1 MKILFRSCGGI
12 GNQIFQILFVRLLA
26 EKYNL
31 NKIAHYHESNYER
44 VANWEY
50 PSNNIFVKPNYIEK
64 LILKFRLPQLF
75 YRLGISNKEY
85 FNFFGTVIVDGYFQ
99 NYIYYKIFN
108 NIMLCQQIDLI
119 RIELGI
125 FQSKKEKSLYHLR
138 LGDFF
143 KNTDEEIK
151 FVINFLNATKPEISI
166 ISNNDKL
173 FNDNNE
179 IKLLV
184 TSKNIK
190 YINTSSYTSI
200 ELIKLFGIYNEVYS
214 NGSSLAF
221 ISSILC
227 NTSIK
232 KNTSIKL
239 NSYQEKNFNTLEKA
253 TNFLKLNYLK

>member
-1 MKILFRSCGGI
+1 MKILFRSCGGL

-26 EKYNL
+26 EKYNS
-31 NKIAHYHESNYER
+31 NKIVHYHESNYDR

-50 PSNNIFVKPNYIEK
+50 PSNELFFKPNNIEK
-64 LILKFRLPQLF
+64 LILKFRLPKLF
-75 YRLGISNKEY
+75 YRIGITKNEY
-85 FNFFGTVIVDGYFQ
+85 INFFGTVIVDGYFQ
-99 NYIYYKIFN
+99 NYISYKTFDN
-108 NIMLCQQIDLI
+108 KLLSQKIDLI
-119 RIELGI
+119 KFELGV
-125 FQSKKEKSLYHLR
+125 FDYKKKNSLYHLR

-143 KNTDEEIK
+143 KNTCEEIE

-179 IKLLV
+179 IKLLI

-190 YINTSSYTSI
+190 YINTSFFTSI

-232 KNTSIKL
+232 KNPSIKL
-239 NSYQEKNFNTLEKA
+239 NPYQEKNFNTLEK
-253 TNFLKLNYLK
+253 TSNFLKLNYLN

>member
-1 MKILFRSCGGI
+1 MKILFRSCGGL

-26 EKYNL
+26 EKFNL

-44 VANWEY
+44 VAHWEY
-50 PSNNIFVKPNYIEK
+50 PSNNIFVKPNFIEK

-75 YRLGISNKEY
+75 YRLGISDKY
-85 FNFFGTVIVDGYFQ
+85 INFFGTVIVDGYFQ
-99 NYIYYKIFN
+99 NYTYYKIFN
-108 NIMLCQQIDLI
+108 NQLLRQQIDLI

-125 FQSKKEKSLYHLR
+125 FHSKKEKTLYHLR

-143 KNTDEEIK
+143 KNTEEEIK

-166 ISNNDKL
+166 ISNNDML

-184 TSKNIK
+184 TSKNIN
-190 YINTSSYTSI
+190 YINTSFFTSI

-227 NTSIK
+227 NTCIK
-232 KNTSIKL
+232 KNPSIKL
-239 NSYQEKNFNTLEKA
+239 NPYQEKNFNTLEKT
-253 TNFLKLNYLK
+253 TNFLKLNYL